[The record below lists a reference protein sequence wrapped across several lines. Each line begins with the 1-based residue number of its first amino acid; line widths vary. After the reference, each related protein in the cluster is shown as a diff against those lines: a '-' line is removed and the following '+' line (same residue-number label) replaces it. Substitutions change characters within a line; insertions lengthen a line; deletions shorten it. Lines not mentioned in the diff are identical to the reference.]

1 MTLVRQRIFRGF
13 SLKLK
18 NKCDLG
24 KLGVSKLYKRKGDE
38 GKRGWAV
45 RYRYAAEF
53 GLD

>member
-1 MTLVRQRIFRGF
+1 VTLVRQRIFGGF

-18 NKCDLG
+18 LNNLG
-24 KLGVSKLYKRKGDE
+24 QGGSKLYKRKGDE

-45 RYRYAAEF
+45 RYCYAAEF